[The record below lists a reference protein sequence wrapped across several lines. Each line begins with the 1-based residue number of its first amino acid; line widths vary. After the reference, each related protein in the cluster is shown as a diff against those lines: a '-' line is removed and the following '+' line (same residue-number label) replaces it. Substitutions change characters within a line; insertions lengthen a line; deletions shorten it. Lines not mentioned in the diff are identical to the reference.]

1 MLILMMLTS
10 ANGVENIFNL
20 ENKMIDFNNLKEG
33 SLVVVRGDFGTGGL
47 ATVTIKD
54 LENDGKNGRAII
66 DYINE
71 DGDRYWA
78 YLDQIKSVV
87 KY

>member
-1 MLILMMLTS
+1 
-10 ANGVENIFNL
+10 
-20 ENKMIDFNNLKEG
+20 MIDFNNLKEG